1 MPWQSNGG
9 GRGGN
14 PWGGGGGTQGPRGPR
29 GPQGG
34 GQPPDFDDLM
44 RKGRERLKRMMP
56 GGAGGRAGLILIVLI
71 AIGLW
76 AATGIY
82 KVDTNEQG
90 VVLRF
95 GEWTRTTGP
104 GLHWH
109 LPWPI
114 ESALTPAVT
123 DRKRV
128 DVGFRPG
135 MPQQNR
141 PDRLLD
147 ESLMLT
153 GDENIVDIAFTV
165 FWRISDAGNYLF
177 NIQSPQE
184 ATVKSV
190 AESVMRSIIG
200 RTPIQR
206 ALTEGRSEIQRTA
219 GDRIQTV
226 LESYEAGIE
235 VLEVNLEKVDP
246 PQQVIEAFRDV
257 QAAEADRERFRNEAD
272 RYANQIIPEARGQAN
287 QIIQEAEAYREE
299 VIAEAEGQ
307 ADRFVSIFEEYSQ
320 AEEVTRKRIYLQT
333 LEEVLAPMEKILID
347 ESAGSGVVPY
357 MALPEL
363 QRRGGGRDSGG
374 GSGSSGSRQQDG
386 GGNQQ

>member
-9 GRGGN
+9 GRGSS
-14 PWGGGGGTQGPRGPR
+14 PWGSGGAQGPRGPR

-34 GQPPDFDDLM
+34 GQPPDFDEVM
-44 RKGRERLKRMMP
+44 RKAQARLRRVLP
-56 GGAGGRAGLILIVLI
+56 GGPGGRFGLILIVVI
-71 AIGLW
+71 ALGLW

-128 DVGFRPG
+128 DVGFRQG
-135 MPQQNR
+135 MPQEGR
-141 PDRLLD
+141 PARLLD

-153 GDENIVDIAFTV
+153 GDENIVDISFTV
-165 FWRISDAGNYLF
+165 FWRISDAGRYLF

-184 ATVKSV
+184 STVKAT

-206 ALTEGRSEIQRTA
+206 ALTEGRSEIQRSTR
-219 GDRIQTV
+219 DRIQTV
-226 LESYEAGIE
+226 LDSYEAGIE

-246 PQQVIEAFRDV
+246 PQQVIDAFRDV

-272 RYANQIIPEARGQAN
+272 RYANQIIPEARGNAN
-287 QIIQEAEAYREE
+287 QILQQAEAYKEE

-307 ADRFVSIFEEYSQ
+307 ADRFVSIFEQYEQ
-320 AEEVTRKRIYLQT
+320 ARDVTRKRIYLET
-333 LEEVLAPMEKILID
+333 LEDILGPMEKILID
-347 ESAGSGVVPY
+347 EGAGGGVVPY

-363 QRRGGGRDSGG
+363 QRRGGRS
-374 GSGSSGSRQQDG
+374 QDG
-386 GGNQQ
+386 GGNEQ